1 MQISLDF
8 PNEHLSQVK
17 GTTSKGGFLGSN
29 RFITSLTFITNKQSY
44 GPYGLH
50 KGAEFTSYSH
60 RLVTGFYG
68 KADDATLH
76 QFGVFATTSADAT
89 DRYLHVDREGFSWGK
104 LIRKEVSSAGKFL
117 QHEMGSFGKL
127 PPLGFNLSPKQP
139 KKSSEAVWKP

>member
-1 MQISLDF
+1 M
-8 PNEHLSQVK
+8 K

-29 RFITSLTFITNKQSY
+29 RFITSLTFITNKQTY

-68 KADDATLH
+68 KADDALH

-89 DRYLHVDREGFSWGK
+89 DRYLHVHREGFSWGK
-104 LIRKEVSSAGKFL
+104 FIRREVSSAGKFL
-117 QHEMGSFGKL
+117 QNEMGSFGKM
-127 PPLGFNLSPKQP
+127 PSLGFNMSLHGEASKQAKKSPK
-139 KKSSEAVWKP
+139 AWKP